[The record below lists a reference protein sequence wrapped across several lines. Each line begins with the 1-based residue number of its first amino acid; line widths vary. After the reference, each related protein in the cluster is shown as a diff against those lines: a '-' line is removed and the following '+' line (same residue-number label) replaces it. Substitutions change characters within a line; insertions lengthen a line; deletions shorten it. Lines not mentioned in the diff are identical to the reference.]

1 MTNLQ
6 SLSFYYP
13 ELILIGV
20 ILVAIIYDLTIHQSK
35 SGNVGWVLVTG
46 LIAVAVAIYF
56 QEQRV
61 TTLFTNSIV
70 LDPFASFFKLIVIL
84 ATIFVS
90 IVSLQS
96 GELKEY
102 RKGEYFT
109 LLGIIVFGLFLMVS
123 TVDLIMVYLSIEI
136 VSIMS
141 FVLAGYL
148 KQNTRSNEAG
158 LKYVVYGA
166 FSSGIMLFGLSY
178 IYGLTGSTNYFLI
191 QQAIATMDAS
201 ANTALIMAMIMV
213 LAGFG
218 YKISA
223 VPFHFWTPDV
233 YEGAPTTIT
242 AFLSIAPKAGAFAM
256 MIRFFNQVLADGGAM
271 GGLDASSVASLPW
284 ANIMSLLAV
293 ITMTLGNVVAIQ
305 QNNIKRMLAYSSIAH
320 AGYMLLAMPVMSGD
334 SIFAIMIYLV
344 MYLFMNLGAFFV
356 VITVKNKTGGE
367 TFDDYKGLGWEMPL
381 IGVAMTIFMVS
392 LTGLPPSAG
401 FVGKFYIFASLIKG
415 GNQFYWLV
423 VAGGIN
429 SVVSLYYYFRVV
441 KVMFLEGERKE
452 TILQPPTVMA
462 GMLLATAIPTVI
474 LGIYWTPVADWIQN
488 SLTFFIQTLER
499 IKI

>member
-20 ILVAIIYDLTIHQSK
+20 ILVAIIYDLTINQSK
-35 SGNVGWVLVTG
+35 SGNVGWVLVAG
-46 LIAVAVAIYF
+46 LIAVAGAIYF

-61 TTLFTNSIV
+61 TTLFTDSIV
-70 LDPFASFFKLIVIL
+70 LDPFASFFKLIIIL

-178 IYGLTGSTNYFLI
+178 IYGLTGSTNYFVI
-191 QQAIATMDAS
+191 QQAIATLDAS
-201 ANTALIMAMIMV
+201 ANTALLMAMIMV

-218 YKISA
+218 YKISS

-242 AFLSIAPKAGAFAM
+242 AYLSIAPKAGAFAM

-334 SIFAIMIYLV
+334 SVYAIMIYLV

-367 TFDDYKGLGWEMPL
+367 TLDDYKGLGWEMPL
-381 IGVAMTIFMVS
+381 IGVVMTIFMVS

-423 VAGGIN
+423 VVGGIN

-441 KVMFLEGERKE
+441 KVMFLEGERKD

-474 LGIYWTPVADWIQN
+474 LGIYWTPVADWIQS
-488 SLTFFIQTLER
+488 SLTFFIQTL
-499 IKI
+499 

>member
-13 ELILIGV
+13 ELILTVV
-20 ILVAIIYDLTIHQSK
+20 ILGAIIYDLTIHQSE
-35 SGNVGWVLVTG
+35 SGKVGWVLIAG
-46 LIAVAVAIYF
+46 LIAVAGAICF
-56 QEQRV
+56 QEKRV
-61 TTLFTNSIV
+61 TTLFTDSIV
-70 LDPFASFFKLIVIL
+70 LDPFASFFKLIIIL

-123 TVDLIMVYLSIEI
+123 TVDLIMVYISIEI

-178 IYGLTGSTNYFLI
+178 IYGLTGTTNYFLI

-201 ANTALIMAMIMV
+201 ANTALFMAMIMV

-218 YKISA
+218 YKISS

-242 AFLSIAPKAGAFAM
+242 AYLSIAPKAGAFAM

-334 SIFAIMIYLV
+334 SVYAIMIYLV

-381 IGVAMTIFMVS
+381 IGVVMTIFMVS

-401 FVGKFYIFASLIKG
+401 FIGKFYIFASLIKG

-423 VAGGIN
+423 VVGGIN

-441 KVMFLEGERKE
+441 KVMFLEGERKD

-488 SLTFFIQTLER
+488 SLTFFIQTL
-499 IKI
+499 

>member
-70 LDPFASFFKLIVIL
+70 LDPFASFFKLLIIL

-96 GELKEY
+96 GELKDY

-123 TVDLIMVYLSIEI
+123 TVDLIMVYISIEI

-178 IYGLTGSTNYFLI
+178 IYGLTGSTNYFQI

-201 ANTALIMAMIMV
+201 ANTALMMATLMV
-213 LAGFG
+213 LTGFG
-218 YKISA
+218 YKVSA

-242 AFLSIAPKAGAFAM
+242 AYLSIAPKAGAFAM

-271 GGLDASSVASLPW
+271 GGLDASSLASLPW

-293 ITMTLGNVVAIQ
+293 ITMTLGNIVAIQ

-334 SIFAIMIYLV
+334 SIYAIMIYLV

-356 VITVKNKTGGE
+356 VIIVKNKTGGE
-367 TFDDYKGLGWEMPL
+367 TFDDYRGLGWEMPMV
-381 IGVAMTIFMVS
+381 GVAMTIFMVS

-401 FVGKFYIFASLIKG
+401 FIGKFYIFASLIKG

-441 KVMFLEGERKE
+441 KVMFLQGERKD

-488 SLTFFIQTLER
+488 SLTFFIQTL
-499 IKI
+499 

>member
-35 SGNVGWVLVTG
+35 SGNVGWVLVAG
-46 LIAVAVAIYF
+46 LIAVAGAIYF

-61 TTLFTNSIV
+61 TTLFTDSIV

-191 QQAIATMDAS
+191 QQAIAVMDGN
-201 ANTALIMAMIMV
+201 ANTALFMAMIMI

-218 YKISA
+218 YKISS

-242 AFLSIAPKAGAFAM
+242 AYLSIAPKAGAFAM
-256 MIRFFNQVLADGGAM
+256 MIRFFNQVFADGGAM
-271 GGLDASSVASLPW
+271 GGLDASSLASLPW
-284 ANIMSLLAV
+284 ANVMSLLAV

-334 SIFAIMIYLV
+334 SVYAIMIYMV

-381 IGVAMTIFMVS
+381 IGIVMTIFMVS

-423 VAGGIN
+423 VVGGIN

-441 KVMFLEGERKE
+441 KVMFLKGERKD
-452 TILQPPTVMA
+452 TILQPPTIMA
-462 GMLLATAIPTVI
+462 CMLLATAIPTVI

-488 SLTFFIQTLER
+488 SLTFFIQTL
-499 IKI
+499 

>member
-70 LDPFASFFKLIVIL
+70 LDPFASFFKLLIIL

-96 GELKEY
+96 GELKDY

-123 TVDLIMVYLSIEI
+123 TVDLIMVYISIEI

-178 IYGLTGSTNYFLI
+178 IYGLTGSTNYFQI

-201 ANTALIMAMIMV
+201 ANTALMMATLMV
-213 LAGFG
+213 LTGFG
-218 YKISA
+218 YKVSA

-242 AFLSIAPKAGAFAM
+242 AYLSIAPKAGAFAM

-271 GGLDASSVASLPW
+271 GGLDASSLASLPW

-293 ITMTLGNVVAIQ
+293 ITMTLGNIVAIQ

-334 SIFAIMIYLV
+334 SIYAIMIYLV

-356 VITVKNKTGGE
+356 VIIVKNKTGGE
-367 TFDDYKGLGWEMPL
+367 TFDDYRGLGWEMPMV
-381 IGVAMTIFMVS
+381 GVAMPIFMVS

-401 FVGKFYIFASLIKG
+401 FIGKFYIFASLIKG

-441 KVMFLEGERKE
+441 KVMFLEGERSE
-452 TILQPPTVMA
+452 TILQPPTIMA

-488 SLTFFIQTLER
+488 SLTFFIQTL
-499 IKI
+499 

>member
-6 SLSFYYP
+6 SLSYYYP
-13 ELILIGV
+13 ELILSGV
-20 ILVAIIYDLTIHQSK
+20 ILGAIIYDLLIDKSK
-35 SGNVGWVLVTG
+35 SRNVGWF
-46 LIAVAVAIYF
+46 LIAGLMAVAGAICL
-56 QEQRV
+56 QDDTV

-70 LDPFASFFKLIVIL
+70 LDPFASFFKLLVVL
-84 ATIFVS
+84 ATILVS
-90 IVSLQS
+90 VVSLQS
-96 GELKEY
+96 GELSEY

-178 IYGLTGSTNYFLI
+178 IYGLTGSTNYFEI
-191 QQAIATMDAS
+191 QHAIANLDTS
-201 ANTALIMAMIMV
+201 ANTALIMATIMMLV
-213 LAGFG
+213 GFG
-218 YKISA
+218 YKVSA

-271 GGLDASSVASLPW
+271 GGLDTSSIAILPW
-284 ANIMSLLAV
+284 ANILSLLAV
-293 ITMTLGNVVAIQ
+293 ITMTLGNVVALQ

-334 SIFAIMIYLV
+334 SIYAIMIYLV

-356 VITVKNKTGGE
+356 VIAVKNKTGGE
-367 TFDDYKGLGWEMPL
+367 TFDDYKGLGWEMPM

-392 LTGLPPSAG
+392 LTGLPPTAG
-401 FVGKFYIFASLIKG
+401 FIGKFYIFASLIKG
-415 GNQFYWLV
+415 GGQFYWLV
-423 VAGGIN
+423 LIGGIN
-429 SVVSLYYYFRVV
+429 SVVSLYYYLRVV
-441 KVMFLEGERKE
+441 KVMFLEGERSE
-452 TILQPPTVMA
+452 TILQPPTIMAVMI
-462 GMLLATAIPTVI
+462 LATAIPTVI
-474 LGIYWTPVADWIQN
+474 LGIYWTPVADWVQN
-488 SLTFFIQTLER
+488 SLTFFIQTL
-499 IKI
+499 

>member
-20 ILVAIIYDLTIHQSK
+20 ILAAIIYDLTIHQSK
-35 SGNVGWVLVTG
+35 SGNVGWVLVAG
-46 LIAVAVAIYF
+46 LIAVAGAIYF

-61 TTLFTNSIV
+61 TTLFTDSIV

-96 GELKEY
+96 GELKDY

-123 TVDLIMVYLSIEI
+123 TVDLIMVYISIEI

-201 ANTALIMAMIMV
+201 ANTALFMAMIMV

-218 YKISA
+218 YKISS

-242 AFLSIAPKAGAFAM
+242 AYLSIAPKAGAFAM

-293 ITMTLGNVVAIQ
+293 ITMTLGNVVALQ

-334 SIFAIMIYLV
+334 SIYAIMIYLV

-381 IGVAMTIFMVS
+381 IGVVMTIFMVS

-423 VAGGIN
+423 VVGGIN
-429 SVVSLYYYFRVV
+429 SVISLYYYFRVV
-441 KVMFLEGERKE
+441 KVMFLEGERKD

-462 GMLLATAIPTVI
+462 CMLLATAIPTVI

-488 SLTFFIQTLER
+488 SLTFFIQTL
-499 IKI
+499 

>member
-70 LDPFASFFKLIVIL
+70 LDPFASFFKLIIIL

-441 KVMFLEGERKE
+441 KVMFLQGERKD

-488 SLTFFIQTLER
+488 SLTFFIQTL
-499 IKI
+499 

>member
-13 ELILIGV
+13 ELILTVV
-20 ILVAIIYDLTIHQSK
+20 ILAAIIYDLTLDKSQSGK
-35 SGNVGWVLVTG
+35 VGWLLVVG
-46 LIAVAVAIYF
+46 LIGVALAIVF
-56 QEQRV
+56 QENKV
-61 TTLFTNSIV
+61 TTLFSDAIV

-96 GELKEY
+96 GELKAY

-109 LLGIIVFGLFLMVS
+109 LLGIITFGLFLMVS
-123 TVDLIMVYLSIEI
+123 TVDLILVYLSIEI

-178 IYGLTGSTNYFLI
+178 IYGLTGSTNYFEI
-191 QQAIATMDAS
+191 QHALAGLDS
-201 ANTALIMAMIMV
+201 EANTAIVMAMILMI
-213 LAGFG
+213 AGFG

-242 AFLSIAPKAGAFAM
+242 AYLSVAPKAGAFAL
-256 MIRFFNQVLADGGAM
+256 MIRFFNQVLADGGGM
-271 GGLDASSVASLPW
+271 GGLDSSSIATLPW
-284 ANIMSLLAV
+284 PEIFSLLAI
-293 ITMTLGNVVAIQ
+293 ITMTLGNLVAIQ
-305 QNNIKRMLAYSSIAH
+305 QNSIKRMLAYSSVAH

-334 SIFAIMIYLV
+334 SMYAIMMYLV
-344 MYLFMNLGAFFV
+344 MYLFMNLGAFFCCHYG
-356 VITVKNKTGGE
+356 TKQNR
-367 TFDDYKGLGWEMPL
+367 W
-381 IGVAMTIFMVS
+381 
-392 LTGLPPSAG
+392 
-401 FVGKFYIFASLIKG
+401 
-415 GNQFYWLV
+415 GN
-423 VAGGIN
+423 I
-429 SVVSLYYYFRVV
+429 
-441 KVMFLEGERKE
+441 
-452 TILQPPTVMA
+452 
-462 GMLLATAIPTVI
+462 
-474 LGIYWTPVADWIQN
+474 
-488 SLTFFIQTLER
+488 
-499 IKI
+499 